1 MSNPTLESLVESAYS
16 AALRTNQTE
25 LADIR
30 INLASSGINQ
40 TTTAADDNSGR
51 AATTLPIPCIRLRAE
66 ATSQTIGSTNTP
78 KWAVLLEV
86 EVEQKANLGE
96 GDGPTLDD
104 LYSLATRPFY
114 YGSPTLAATLE
125 TGNAALRVH
134 GVSKRGE
141 ALQQEQLEA
150 TMVRR
155 STVTIHCAP
164 VTIS

>member
-1 MSNPTLESLVESAYS
+1 VNV
-16 AALRTNQTE
+16 AALSFYPVSDQIHDQIVAPQFFGIQQPGY
-25 LADIR
+25 LAYRLLRPDW
-30 INLASSGINQ
+30 S
-40 TTTAADDNSGR
+40 
-51 AATTLPIPCIRLRAE
+51 IRLRAE
-66 ATSQTIGSTNTP
+66 ATSETIGSTSTP
-78 KWAVLLEV
+78 KWAVRLEV
-86 EVEQKANLGE
+86 EVEQKANVGD

-125 TGNAALRVH
+125 TGNSALRVH

-141 ALQQEQLEA
+141 ALEQEQLEA
-150 TMVRR
+150 TLVRR

>member
-25 LADIR
+25 LVDIR

-164 VTIS
+164 VIIA

>member
-25 LADIR
+25 LVDIR

-66 ATSQTIGSTNTP
+66 ATSQTIGSANTP

-96 GDGPTLDD
+96 GDGLTLDD
-104 LYSLATRPFY
+104 LYNLATRPFY

-125 TGNAALRVH
+125 AGNAALRVH

>member
-25 LADIR
+25 LVDIR

-96 GDGPTLDD
+96 GDGPTLDN

-164 VTIS
+164 VIIA

>member
-66 ATSQTIGSTNTP
+66 ATSQTIGSANTP
-78 KWAVLLEV
+78 KWAVMLEV

-125 TGNAALRVH
+125 PT
-134 GVSKRGE
+134 
-141 ALQQEQLEA
+141 A
-150 TMVRR
+150 TMRAGREYAAQAARLAQRGLFRLQGV
-155 STVTIHCAP
+155 AP
-164 VTIS
+164 GCIGASQRLT